1 MFDQIA
7 FRYDF
12 LNRFLSGGIDI
23 YWRKRAVAEL
33 KEIRPKAILDVAT
46 GTGDLAIMAEK
57 FLKPERVIGIDI
69 SEGMLQKGRE
79 KLQKIGKSAII
90 SLQTGDS
97 EAINFPDSSFDA
109 ITVAFGVRNFQDLEK
124 GLAEMLRVLTPGG
137 KLVILEFSKPNQ
149 PGVTEMYNLYMKIVT
164 PGIGTLISK
173 NKEAYKYLSSSVKA
187 FPEGETFLHILDK
200 TGFTNTYLKRL
211 SLGICTIYCGRKTH
225 G

>member
-33 KEIRPKAILDVAT
+33 NEIRPATILDVAT

-57 FLKPERVIGIDI
+57 YLHPERITGIDI
-69 SEGMLQKGRE
+69 SEGMLEKGRQ
-79 KLQKIGKSAII
+79 KLQRIGKSGII
-90 SLQTGDS
+90 SLQEGDS

-124 GLAEMLRVLTPGG
+124 GLTEMP
-137 KLVILEFSKPNQ
+137 LVIL
-149 PGVTEMYNLYMKIVT
+149 
-164 PGIGTLISK
+164 
-173 NKEAYKYLSSSVKA
+173 
-187 FPEGETFLHILDK
+187 
-200 TGFTNTYLKRL
+200 
-211 SLGICTIYCGRKTH
+211 
-225 G
+225 